1 MPPLPIFYEDKHRV
15 AVSGI
20 FLLTNMVSF
29 YMCMDSIEE
38 LTSGHVL
45 SDGKSCYQVS
55 FIKMSLV

>member
-20 FLLTNMVSF
+20 FALSALVSF
-29 YMCMDSIEE
+29 HMCMDNIEE

-45 SDGKSCYQVS
+45 SDCKSFYQVS

>member
-20 FLLTNMVSF
+20 FLLTNMLSF
-29 YMCMDSIEE
+29 HLCMDSIEE

-45 SDGKSCYQVS
+45 SDGKSSYQVS
-55 FIKMSLV
+55 FIKMSLA